1 MEPTRS
7 PDVVRFGVFELDLRT
22 RELRKEGLS
31 TGLPEQSIKI
41 LALLLEK
48 PGEMV
53 LREEIR
59 KKLWPNDTVVEFDH
73 SINAAIKR
81 LRQALG
87 DSADSPQYI
96 ETLARRGYRWLA
108 PVQREEPSALE
119 PPSEAVSPIETVRV
133 SQNLIGR
140 KVSHYRV
147 LEVLGGGGMGVVYKA
162 EDLKLGRRVALKF
175 LPEEVASDPAAL
187 KRFESEARAAS
198 TLNHPNICTIYEVE
212 EHEAQPFLVMELL
225 EGQTLRDLIVAA
237 TPGKPALEL
246 TKLLDISVQI
256 TAGLEAAHQQGIIH
270 RDIKPANIFVTSKG
284 QAKILDFGL
293 AKLFLTETTAAD
305 SSTMDGSDAESQRK
319 QDLET
324 ESLTA
329 SSPFLSRT
337 GVAMGTAGYMSP
349 EQIRGEKLDARTDLF
364 SFGLVL
370 YEMATGQR
378 PFTGDSAAALHDAI
392 LGHDPTP
399 ARRLNPTLPEKLE
412 GIIRKALEKDRDVR
426 YQSASELRADLEQ
439 LAHRASSPTITIRW
453 LTGAI
458 AAAGLLALGGAIY
471 WRSNRPPSILPAIK
485 LRQLTSNS
493 VEARVTSG
501 AISPDG
507 KILAYTDSQGLYFK
521 QLTTGEIHKADAPEG
536 RSAILSLVCW
546 FPDSS
551 RILVNSDAEGLDNGG
566 WSSEESTIW
575 IYSVFGGPPH
585 KLRSNALGWS
595 VSPDGSLIA
604 FGTKKTR
611 FGNRET
617 WVMQANGEQ
626 ARKILETDEDS
637 ALVGLNWFEGGQRVA
652 YLKVGNSDAGLL
664 TRAIAGGPVTTLTPS
679 SQLQKTMSF
688 GWSPNGRMI
697 LAIEEEN
704 GGVTC
709 NLWETMLSPQTGQ
722 LIQEPKRLTTWS
734 DFCED
739 NPTLTADGKQLSF
752 LKWAPH
758 LTISV
763 ADLHAGGTRLEE
775 TRHFTLTESKDMPT
789 DWTSDS
795 SALIFVSNRSGQFG
809 IYKQSLSENDAEELV
824 AGNPGLGNPR
834 VSADGNWVIYEQSLK
849 PEDPSSLQEIR
860 RVSINGGISYPVGTA
875 RPGSVLL
882 RARSPSNLCAIAE
895 PTEDRKRM
903 IVTTLDPI
911 KGRGPELIRFD
922 LDSSTEAAW
931 YFDLAPDGSRLAVIR
946 GGELPLQILSL
957 RGEASREIKL
967 KNWRNLTTV
976 DWAGDGKGLYVSS
989 RVAVAGEAILLHID
1003 LEGNSQILRR
1013 NQGHYS
1019 TQGVPSP
1026 DGRHIAMLDSPFD
1039 GNMWLMENF

>member
-1 MEPTRS
+1 LEPTRS
-7 PDVVRFGVFELDLRT
+7 PEVVRFGAFELDLRT

-87 DSADSPQYI
+87 DSADNPKYI
-96 ETLARRGYRWLA
+96 ETLARRGYRWMV
-108 PVQREEPSALE
+108 PVQREGQAPLQLPATPVT
-119 PPSEAVSPIETVRV
+119 PPEMASDT
-133 SQNLIGR
+133 QNLIGK

-175 LPEEVASDPAAL
+175 LPEEVASDPGAL

-198 TLNHPNICTIYEVE
+198 ALNHPNICTIYEVE
-212 EHEAQPFLVMELL
+212 EHEARPFLVMELL
-225 EGQTLRDLIVAA
+225 EGQTLRDLIV
-237 TPGKPALEL
+237 TEVPGKPALAL

-256 TAGLEAAHQQGIIH
+256 TAGLEAAHRQGIIH
-270 RDIKPANIFVTSKG
+270 RDIKPANIFVTSQG

-293 AKLFLTETTAAD
+293 AKLFLTEARTAE
-305 SSTMDGSDAESQRK
+305 SSTMDGSDAESPREQN
-319 QDLET
+319 LET

-349 EQIRGEKLDARTDLF
+349 EQVRGEKLDARTDLF

-370 YEMATGQR
+370 FEMATGQR
-378 PFTGDSAAALHDAI
+378 PFSGDSGAALHNAI

-412 GIIRKALEKDRDVR
+412 AIISKALEKDRSVR
-426 YQSASELRADLEQ
+426 YQSAHEIHAELEQ
-439 LAHRASSPTITIRW
+439 LAHHVSSPTKAIRW
-453 LTGAI
+453 LTGSIGAV
-458 AAAGLLALGGAIY
+458 GLLALSGTIY
-471 WRSNRPPSILPAIK
+471 WRSNRPTSPSPAIK
-485 LRQLTSNS
+485 LRQLTGNS

-507 KILAYTDSQGLYFK
+507 KILAYTDSHGLYFK
-521 QLTTGEIHKADAPEG
+521 QLATGEIHKTDAPEG
-536 RSAILSLVCW
+536 RSANLSLVCW

-551 RILVNSDAEGLDNGG
+551 RILVNSDALGVDNGG
-566 WSSEESTIW
+566 WSSGDSTIW
-575 IYSVFGGPPH
+575 TYSVFGGPPH
-585 KLRSNALGWS
+585 KIRSNAIGWS

-611 FGNRET
+611 YGNRET
-617 WVMQANGEQ
+617 WVMQSDGEQ

-637 ALVGLNWFEGGQRVA
+637 ALVGLNWFEDGQRVA
-652 YLKVGNSDAGLL
+652 YLKVGSPDEGLQ
-664 TRAIAGGPVTTLTPS
+664 TRALAGGPVTTLTPT
-679 SQLQKTMSF
+679 SQLQKTVSF

-697 LAIEEEN
+697 LAIEEESVF
-704 GGVTC
+704 GVTC
-709 NLWETMLSPQTGQ
+709 NLWGAMLSAQSGQ
-722 LIQEPKRLTTWS
+722 FIQEPKRLTTWS
-734 DFCED
+734 GFCED

-752 LKWAPH
+752 LKWASH
-758 LTISV
+758 MTISV
-763 ADLHAGGTRLEE
+763 ADLDAGRTRLSES
-775 TRHFTLTESKDMPT
+775 RHFTLTESKDMPT

-795 SALIFVSNRSGQFG
+795 SAVIFASNRSGQFG
-809 IYKQSLSENDAEELV
+809 IYKQSLSAIDAEQLV

-834 VSADGNWVIYEQSLK
+834 VSADGNWVIYQQSLK

-860 RVSINGGISYPVGTA
+860 RVSINGGTSYLVGTA
-875 RPGSVLL
+875 RPGGVLL

-903 IVTTLDPI
+903 IVTALDPI

-922 LDSSTEAAW
+922 LDSSTEDAR
-931 YFDLAPDGSRLAVIR
+931 YLDLAPDGSRLAVIR

-957 RGEASREIKL
+957 RGEPPREIKL
-967 KNWRNLTTV
+967 KDWKNLTTV
-976 DWAGDGKGLYVSS
+976 DWDGDGKGLFVSS
-989 RVAVAGEAILLHID
+989 RGTGGAILLHVD
-1003 LEGNSQILRR
+1003 LDGNSQILRR
-1013 NQGHYS
+1013 NPEYYS
-1019 TQGVPSP
+1019 THGVPSP
-1026 DGRHIAMLDSPFD
+1026 DGRHIAMLDQPLD
-1039 GNMWLMENF
+1039 GNMWLVENF

>member
-1 MEPTRS
+1 VEPHLS
-7 PDVVRFGVFELDLRT
+7 LKIVRFGAFELDLRA
-22 RELRKEGLS
+22 RELRRGGLN

-48 PGEMV
+48 PGELV

-87 DSADSPQYI
+87 DPAEAPQYI
-96 ETLARRGYRWLA
+96 ETLARRGYRWMV
-108 PVQREEPSALE
+108 PVQREEQVPLQLSAT
-119 PPSEAVSPIETVRV
+119 PVTSPEIASDT
-133 SQNLIGR
+133 QNLIGKR
-140 KVSHYRV
+140 VSHYRV
-147 LEVLGGGGMGVVYKA
+147 LEVLGGGGMGVVYNA

-175 LPEEVASDPAAL
+175 LPEEVASDPGAL

-198 TLNHPNICTIYEVE
+198 ALNHPNICTIYEVE

-225 EGQTLRDLIVAA
+225 EGQTLRDLIVTAA
-237 TPGKPALEL
+237 PGKPALEL
-246 TKLLDISVQI
+246 TKLLDLAVQI
-256 TAGLEAAHQQGIIH
+256 TAGLEAAHRQGIIH
-270 RDIKPANIFVTSKG
+270 RDIKPANIFVTSHG
-284 QAKILDFGL
+284 HAKILDFGL
-293 AKLFLTETTAAD
+293 AKLYLTETAAVV
-305 SSTMDGSDAESQRK
+305 STTVDRPEDGSLHESIH
-319 QDLET
+319 ET

-378 PFTGDSAAALHDAI
+378 AFTGDTAVALHDAI
-392 LGHDPTP
+392 LAHDPPP
-399 ARRLNPTLPEKLE
+399 ARQLNPVLPEKLD
-412 GIIRKALEKDRDVR
+412 GIIRRALEKDRDVR
-426 YQSASELRADLEQ
+426 YQSALQLRADLEQ
-439 LAHRASSPTITIRW
+439 LAHRASSPTKAIRW

-458 AAAGLLALGGAIY
+458 AAVGLLVLGGTVY
-471 WRSNRPPSILPAIK
+471 WRSNRPPAILPAIK

-493 VEARVTSG
+493 VEARVTTG

-521 QLTTGEIHKADAPEG
+521 HVITGEIHKAETPKG
-536 RSAILSLVCW
+536 VSANLQLVCW

-551 RILVNSDAEGLDNGG
+551 RILINSDALGLDNGG
-566 WSSEESTIW
+566 WSSEETAIW
-575 IYSVFGGPPH
+575 TFSVLGGPPH

-617 WVMQANGEQ
+617 WLMQSDGEQ

-637 ALVGLNWFEGGQRVA
+637 ALAGLNWFEGGQRVA
-652 YLKVGNSDAGLL
+652 YIKVANSEGALL
-664 TRAIAGGPVTTLTPS
+664 TRALAGGPVTTAIPTS
-679 SQLQKTMSF
+679 KWQKAKSF

-697 LAIEEEN
+697 LAVEEDNEF
-704 GGVTC
+704 GFTC
-709 NLWETMLSPQTGQ
+709 NLWETILSPQTGQ
-722 LIQEPKRLTTWS
+722 FIQEPKQLTSWS
-734 DFCED
+734 SFCED
-739 NPTLTADGKQLSF
+739 NPTVTADGKQLSF

-758 LTISV
+758 LTIFV
-763 ADLHAGGTRLEE
+763 AELRAGGTRLSDS
-775 TRHFTLTESKDMPT
+775 RHFTLTESKDMPT
-789 DWTSDS
+789 DWTSDG
-795 SALIFVSNRSGQFG
+795 SALVFVSNRSGQFG
-809 IYKQSLSENDAEELV
+809 VYKQSLSENEAELLV

-834 VSADGNWVIYEQSLK
+834 VSADGNWVIYQQTVK
-849 PEDPSSLQEIR
+849 PEDPASPLEIR

-931 YFDLAPDGSRLAVIR
+931 YLDLAPDGSRLAVIR

-957 RGEASREIKL
+957 RGEAPREIKL

-989 RVAVAGEAILLHID
+989 RVAGEAILLHID
-1003 LEGNSQILRR
+1003 LDGNSQILRR

-1026 DGRHIAMLDSPFD
+1026 DGRHIAMLDSPSD